1 MLQLETSNRMKMMG
15 SQILKRGMV
24 WMDMPMSR
32 NKVTLSDLSL
42 SLILPS

>member
-15 SQILKRGMV
+15 SQILKGGMV